1 MSNSWIKEKMPE
13 FVRDTFR
20 DFCLAGSA
28 LEEQFETFDRERS
41 VSFEVLNDL
50 IGSNM
55 HKGLLWRLKDTAHLL
70 FRNEEA
76 NHLSGRFLDWGM
88 GYIFHEAFK
97 LREDAYQNLNYAPL
111 FSNLR
116 GRETMLPESEIGQ
129 DFVQVVEQ
137 TEESM
142 EREISRIR
150 FIIGRCRQLFPI
162 YLSNHQ
168 DNTLLGRLLFSQNM
182 LIREVF
188 REEYEN
194 LVDTIY
200 GENPEMLYVLASRS
214 LRKGGWMDKAVEA
227 TLQAHKLNPQNPKVL
242 QEKEI
247 VDNWTKTV
255 RV

>member
-1 MSNSWIKEKMPE
+1 MSNSWIKGKIPE

-41 VSFEVLNDL
+41 VSFEVLDDL
-50 IGSNM
+50 IGTKMN
-55 HKGLLWRLKDTAHLL
+55 KGLLWRLKDTAHLL
-70 FRNEEA
+70 FRNEEGDP
-76 NHLSGRFLDWGM
+76 LSGRFLDWGM

-111 FSNLR
+111 FSSLR
-116 GRETMLPESEIGQ
+116 GKDTTLPESVIGQ

-150 FIIGRCRQLFPI
+150 FIIARCRKLFPI
-162 YLSNHQ
+162 YLRKHK
-168 DNTLLGRLLFSQNM
+168 DNALLGRLLFSQNH
-182 LIREVF
+182 LIHEVF
-188 REEYEN
+188 REEYEI
-194 LVDTIY
+194 LIDTIY
-200 GENPEMLYVLASRS
+200 EDEPEMLYVLAARS
-214 LRKGGWMDKAVEA
+214 LRLGGWMEKAVEA
-227 TLQAHKLNPQNPKVL
+227 VEHAHKLNPKKLKVL

-255 RV
+255 KV

>member
-1 MSNSWIKEKMPE
+1 MSKSWIQAKMPE
-13 FVRDTFR
+13 FIRDTFR

-41 VSFEVLNDL
+41 VSFEILNDL
-50 IGSNM
+50 IGTAMN
-55 HKGLLWRLKDTAHLL
+55 KGLLWRLKDTAHLL
-70 FRNEEA
+70 FQNTPGDP
-76 NHLSGRFLDWGM
+76 LSGRFLDWGL
-88 GYIFHEAFK
+88 GYIFHEAYK

-116 GRETMLPESEIGQ
+116 GKDIALPESSIGQ

-150 FIIGRCRQLFPI
+150 FIMSRCRKLLPLF
-162 YLSNHQ
+162 LKDHKE
-168 DNTLLGRLLFSQNM
+168 NTLLGRLIYSQNH

-188 REEYEN
+188 RDEYDF
-194 LVDTIY
+194 LIDTIY
-200 GENPEMLYVLASRS
+200 AEEPEMLYVFASTS
-214 LRKGGWMDKAVEA
+214 LRKGGWMAKAIEA
-227 TLQAHKLNPQNPKVL
+227 TNQAYKLNPKNPRVL

-247 VDNWTKTV
+247 VDNWSK
-255 RV
+255 RVKV

>member
-1 MSNSWIKEKMPE
+1 MSNSWIQAKMPE

-50 IGSNM
+50 IGTAMN
-55 HKGLLWRLKDTAHLL
+55 KGLLWRLKDTAHLL
-70 FRNEEA
+70 FRNTPEDP
-76 NHLSGRFLDWGM
+76 LSGRFLDWGL

-116 GRETMLPESEIGQ
+116 GKDIALPESSIGQ

-150 FIIGRCRQLFPI
+150 FIIARCRKLLPI
-162 YLSNHQ
+162 FLKDHKENA
-168 DNTLLGRLLFSQNM
+168 LLGRLIYSQNH

-188 REEYEN
+188 RDEYDYLVESIYAEE
-194 LVDTIY
+194 
-200 GENPEMLYVLASRS
+200 PEMLYVLAAKS
-214 LRKGGWMDKAVEA
+214 LRLGGWMEKAIDA
-227 TLQAHKLNPQNPKVL
+227 TRQAYKLNPKNHKVL

-247 VDNWTKTV
+247 VDNWTK
-255 RV
+255 RVKV

>member
-1 MSNSWIKEKMPE
+1 MTKMPE

-20 DFCLAGSA
+20 DFCLAGNA

-41 VSFEVLNDL
+41 VSFEALDDL
-50 IGSNM
+50 IGTKMN
-55 HKGLLWRLKDTAHLL
+55 KGLLWRLKDTAHLL
-70 FRNEEA
+70 FRNEIGDP
-76 NHLSGRFLDWGM
+76 LSGRFLDWGM

-97 LREDAYQNLNYAPL
+97 LREDSYQNLNYAPL

-116 GRETMLPESEIGQ
+116 GKDTALPESIIGQ

-150 FIIGRCRQLFPI
+150 FIIARCRKLFPI
-162 YLSNHQ
+162 YLKSHN
-168 DNTLLGRLLFSQNM
+168 DNALLGRLLFSQNH
-182 LIREVF
+182 LVVEVF

-194 LVDTIY
+194 LIDTIY
-200 GENPEMLYVLASRS
+200 GEQPEMLYVLASRS
-214 LRKGGWMDKAVEA
+214 LRLGGWMKKAVEA
-227 TLQAHKLNPQNPKVL
+227 IEQAFKLNPNNNRVL

-255 RV
+255 KV

>member
-1 MSNSWIKEKMPE
+1 MSNSWIKGKMPE

-41 VSFEVLNDL
+41 VSFEALDDL
-50 IGSNM
+50 IGTKMN
-55 HKGLLWRLKDTAHLL
+55 KGLLWRLKDTAHLL
-70 FRNEEA
+70 FRNEEGDPLA
-76 NHLSGRFLDWGM
+76 GRFLDWGM

-116 GRETMLPESEIGQ
+116 GKDTTMPESVIGQ

-150 FIIGRCRQLFPI
+150 FIIARCRKLFPI
-162 YLSNHQ
+162 YLKSHKENA
-168 DNTLLGRLLFSQNM
+168 LLGRLLFSQNH
-182 LIREVF
+182 LVHEVF
-188 REEYEN
+188 REEYEM

-200 GENPEMLYVLASRS
+200 GDEPEMLYVLAARS
-214 LRKGGWMDKAVEA
+214 LRLGGWMEKAIEAVE
-227 TLQAHKLNPQNPKVL
+227 QAHKLNPNKLKVL

-255 RV
+255 KV

>member
-13 FVRDTFR
+13 FIRDTFR

-28 LEEQFETFDRERS
+28 LEEQFETFDREGS
-41 VSFEVLNDL
+41 VSFEILDDL
-50 IGSNM
+50 IGTKMN
-55 HKGLLWRLKDTAHLL
+55 KGLLWRLKDTAHLL

-76 NHLSGRFLDWGM
+76 AHLSGKFLDWGM

-111 FSNLR
+111 FSTLR
-116 GRETMLPESEIGQ
+116 GRDTTLPESMIGQ

-150 FIIGRCRQLFPI
+150 FIIARCRKLFPI
-162 YLSNHQ
+162 YLSNHS
-168 DNTLLGRLLFSQNM
+168 DNTLLGRLLYSQSP

-188 REEYEN
+188 REEYEM

-200 GENPEMLYVLASRS
+200 GNEPEMLYVLASRS
-214 LRKGGWMDKAVEA
+214 LRLGGWMKNAVDA
-227 TLQAHKLNPQNPKVL
+227 TRQAYKLNPKSPKVL

-247 VDNWTKTV
+247 VDNWSKTV

>member
-1 MSNSWIKEKMPE
+1 MSNSWIKEKIPE
-13 FVRDTFR
+13 FIRDTFR

-41 VSFEVLNDL
+41 VSFEALDDL
-50 IGSNM
+50 IGTKMN
-55 HKGLLWRLKDTAHLL
+55 KGLLWRLKDTAHLL
-70 FRNEEA
+70 FLNEEDGP
-76 NHLSGRFLDWGM
+76 LSGRFLDWGM

-116 GRETMLPESEIGQ
+116 GRDTTLPESLIGQ
-129 DFVQVVEQ
+129 DFVQVIEQ

-150 FIIGRCRQLFPI
+150 FIISRCRKLFPI
-162 YLSNHQ
+162 YLSNHS
-168 DNTLLGRLLFSQNM
+168 DNSLVGRLLYSQSP

-188 REEYEN
+188 REEYEV

-200 GENPEMLYVLASRS
+200 GDEPEMLYVLASRS
-214 LRKGGWMDKAVEA
+214 LRMGGWMDNAVHA
-227 TLQAHKLNPQNPKVL
+227 TRQAYKLNPKNPKVL

-247 VDNWTKTV
+247 VDNWSK
-255 RV
+255 RVKV